1 MQLMSTV
8 TSKGQTTVPSQVRK
22 ALGIAPRQKII
33 YEIEGDSVRLRAAGG
48 SLMQS
53 AGVLASDE
61 PALPHKEERAAYRKA
76 RAAKYTR
83 KS

>member
-48 SLMQS
+48 SLMNS
-53 AGVLASDE
+53 AGALASDR
-61 PALPHKEERAAYRKA
+61 PTLSQKEERAAYRKA
-76 RAAKYTR
+76 RGAKYTR
-83 KS
+83 GS